1 MNKLIRCI
9 DCNAVHAVT
18 PFEQAPEY
26 VLTDRT
32 NCCAEEYAIEFSAI
46 EKNDCAE
53 FAHEHQGHRMENL
66 SIIENSSYS
75 EGPYFDPHRVLYF
88 ETTNG
93 KDTFLIKRWRR
104 SVAEPVRYDVVP
116 AKLEV
121 KMTVEIQQRD
131 LEKQLCYEMREPLVT
146 RDKVSRFIEIVQEE
160 ARHIDPEKG
169 SEESIEVHDAN
180 ISYLPLGEEQ
190 IDRILKKSQS
200 IFTDEELAHIERFI
214 RNNAEYDGVM
224 SFLVKKTAIFHPAEI
239 LEQLAN

>member
-9 DCNAVHAVT
+9 DCNAIHAVT
-18 PFEQAPEY
+18 PFDQAPEY
-26 VLTDRT
+26 TATDT
-32 NCCAEEYAIEFSAI
+32 NGSRSAVHGIEYDTI
-46 EKNDCAE
+46 EKNDYAA
-53 FAHEHQGHRMENL
+53 FAHKHAGHQTENL
-66 SIIENSSYS
+66 TVVENSSYS

-88 ETTNG
+88 ESTNG
-93 KDTFLIKRWRR
+93 KETFLIKRWRR
-104 SVAEPVRYDVVP
+104 TIADPVRYEMVP

-131 LEKQLCYEMREPLVT
+131 LEKQICYEMREPLVT

-190 IDRILKKSQS
+190 IDRILKKSRS

>member
-9 DCNAVHAVT
+9 DCNAIHAVT
-18 PFEQAPEY
+18 PFDQAPEY
-26 VLTDRT
+26 TATDPTEGRS
-32 NCCAEEYAIEFSAI
+32 AVHGIEYDTI
-46 EKNDCAE
+46 EKNDYAA
-53 FAHEHQGHRMENL
+53 FAHKHAGHQTEILTVVENY
-66 SIIENSSYS
+66 SYS

-88 ETTNG
+88 QSTNG

-169 SEESIEVHDAN
+169 SEESIEVHEAN

-190 IDRILKKSQS
+190 IDRILKKSRS

>member
-9 DCNAVHAVT
+9 DCNVIHAVT

-26 VLTDRT
+26 ILTDCPKGRST
-32 NCCAEEYAIEFSAI
+32 EYAIEYSAI
-46 EKNDCAE
+46 EKNDHAE
-53 FAHEHQGHRMENL
+53 FSHKHQGHCMENL

-104 SVAEPVRYDVVP
+104 SIADPVRYEVVP

-131 LEKQLCYEMREPLVT
+131 LEKQMCYEMSEPLAT
-146 RDKVSRFIEIVQEE
+146 HDKVNRFIEIVQEE
-160 ARHIDPEKG
+160 ARQIDPEKCAADAAD
-169 SEESIEVHDAN
+169 SHEAN
-180 ISYLPLGEEQ
+180 IAYLPLGEEQ
-190 IDRILKKSQS
+190 IERILNKSRS
-200 IFTDEELAHIERFI
+200 YFTHDELAHIERFI
-214 RNNAEYDGVM
+214 RNNADYDGVM
-224 SFLVKKTAIFHPAEI
+224 TFLIKKTAVFHPAEI
-239 LEQLAN
+239 LDQLAN

>member
-9 DCNAVHAVT
+9 DCNAIHVIT
-18 PFEQAPEY
+18 PFDQAPEY
-26 VLTDRT
+26 VLTDL
-32 NCCAEEYAIEFSAI
+32 AEGSPTENASEYNAI
-46 EKNDCAE
+46 EKCDFAE
-53 FAHEHQGHRMENL
+53 FAHKHPGHRIENL

-104 SVAEPVRYDVVP
+104 SVAEPVRYEVVP

-121 KMTVEIQQRD
+121 KMTVEIQHRD
-131 LEKQLCYEMREPLVT
+131 LEKQMCYEMREPLVT
-146 RDKVSRFIEIVQEE
+146 QEKVRLFIEIVQEE
-160 ARHIDPEKG
+160 ARQIDPEK
-169 SEESIEVHDAN
+169 SAEEIAEVHEAN
-180 ISYLPLGEEQ
+180 ISYLPLGDEHIE
-190 IDRILKKSQS
+190 RILSKSRA
-200 IFTDEELAHIERFI
+200 IFTNEELVHIERFI

-224 SFLVKKTAIFHPAEI
+224 SFLIKKTAIFHPAEV